1 MRKSMTI
8 RLDPMVLEEGRRRAS
23 SQNRTLT
30 NYIETLMRRDLQLTE
45 PEATIEVI
53 APADIRKYEPVP
65 LKGESP
71 RRYEFRK
78 RLFDAILDE
87 GGY

>member
-1 MRKSMTI
+1 MRETLTL
-8 RLDPMVLEEGRRRAS
+8 RLSPDVVKAAKRKA
-23 SQNRTLT
+23 QADNRTLT
-30 NYIETLMRRDLQLTE
+30 NYIETLMIRDLQGGSSLQ
-45 PEATIEVI
+45 VI
-53 APADIRKYEPVP
+53 APADIREYEPVP
-65 LKGESP
+65 LEGESS

>member
-1 MRKSMTI
+1 MRETLTL
-8 RLDPMVLEEGRRRAS
+8 RLNPDVVKAAKRKA
-23 SQNRTLT
+23 QADNRTLT
-30 NYIETLMRRDLQLTE
+30 NYIETLMIRDLQGGSSLQ
-45 PEATIEVI
+45 VI

-65 LKGESP
+65 LEGESP
-71 RRYEFRK
+71 KRYEFRK

>member
-8 RLDPMVLEEGRRRAS
+8 RLDPVVLEEGRKRAS
-23 SQNRTLT
+23 AQNRTLT
-30 NYIETLMRRDLQLTE
+30 NYIETLMRQDMRLAE
-45 PEATIEVI
+45 PESSIEVI

-65 LKGESP
+65 LEGESRK
-71 RRYEFRK
+71 RREFRK